1 MHRSWSFLKGVVL
14 GTLLTAPLLAVFYLA
29 EQVFGLPFPPFALFD
44 WLARTLPGDVIV
56 RSIEAMVDL
65 IRRLDLGE
73 TSGTAKTLETLAALM
88 IFFGGGVLAAMLLL
102 ASRDWL
108 AGRGRLSQGLWAGGL
123 AGMLVGLPVVAISL
137 AVDGLDT
144 APTII
149 AIWLLLAFAVWGALL
164 YWLAERWP
172 GAQRSEVA
180 VSPML
185 MARPLSRREFL
196 IRVGGASATLTVI
209 GAAVGRYLEVREE
222 RNYQALVQQRR
233 AAAAAVAGQID
244 PPNRDDPV
252 IPVPGT
258 RPEYTPLEDHYRID
272 INLRPQELDAAT
284 WRLRLGG
291 LVERPLEL
299 TLDEIVNDFTRLDR
313 YVTLSCIS
321 NPIGGDLIST
331 TRWTGAPL
339 AEVLARAGVLPEA
352 THLRISSADG
362 FYETVALDLV
372 RDDPRLMLT
381 YAWDGIPLLHEHG
394 YPLRLY
400 IPDRYGMKQPKWITT
415 IEAIA
420 GDEDGYWVV
429 RGWDKEARVRATA
442 VIDVVAD
449 DLRYTREGMTL
460 VPIGGIAYA
469 GARGISAVEVRVDD
483 GPWQPAQLRQPLS
496 DTTWV
501 LWRYEWPFVAG
512 RHTFTVRCREG
523 DGTPQIEA
531 RAGTFPSGATGYHDL
546 TRTL

>member
-1 MHRSWSFLKGVVL
+1 MDRSWSFSKGAAL

-44 WLARTLPGDVIV
+44 WLARTLPGDIVV

-65 IRRLDLGE
+65 IRRFDLGE
-73 TSGTAKTLETLAALM
+73 TSGTAKTLETLAALL
-88 IFFGGGVLAAMLLL
+88 IFFGGGVLAAMFLLI
-102 ASRDWL
+102 SREWL
-108 AGRGRLSQGLWAGGL
+108 AGRRRLPQGLWAGGL
-123 AGMLVGLPVVAISL
+123 AGALTGVPVVAISL
-137 AVDGLDT
+137 SVDGIDT
-144 APTII
+144 APAIV
-149 AIWLLLAFAVWGALL
+149 AIWLLLVFAAWGALL
-164 YWLAERWP
+164 YWLAGRWP
-172 GAQRSEVA
+172 APQGSEA
-180 VSPML
+180 AASPL
-185 MARPLSRREFL
+185 LLARPLSRREFL

-222 RNYQALVQQRR
+222 RNYQALVRQRR
-233 AAAAAVAGQID
+233 AAAEAVAGQVD
-244 PPNRDDPV
+244 LPNRDDPV

-321 NPIGGDLIST
+321 NPIGGDLIGT

-339 AEVLARAGVLPEA
+339 AEVLARAGLQPEA

-362 FYETVALDLV
+362 FYETVSLDLV

-400 IPDRYGMKQPKWITT
+400 IPDRYGMKQPKWITA

-420 GDEDGYWVV
+420 EDEDGYWVV

-449 DLRYTREGMTL
+449 DLRHTRDGMTL

-512 RHTFTVRCREG
+512 RHTFSVRCQEG

>member
-1 MHRSWSFLKGVVL
+1 M
-14 GTLLTAPLLAVFYLA
+14 
-29 EQVFGLPFPPFALFD
+29 
-44 WLARTLPGDVIV
+44 
-56 RSIEAMVDL
+56 
-65 IRRLDLGE
+65 
-73 TSGTAKTLETLAALM
+73 
-88 IFFGGGVLAAMLLL
+88 
-102 ASRDWL
+102 
-108 AGRGRLSQGLWAGGL
+108 
-123 AGMLVGLPVVAISL
+123 
-137 AVDGLDT
+137 
-144 APTII
+144 
-149 AIWLLLAFAVWGALL
+149 
-164 YWLAERWP
+164 
-172 GAQRSEVA
+172 
-180 VSPML
+180 
-185 MARPLSRREFL
+185 
-196 IRVGGASATLTVI
+196 GGASATLTVV

-222 RNYQALVQQRR
+222 RNYQTLIRQRR
-233 AAAAAVAGQID
+233 AAAEAVAGQVEL
-244 PPNRDDPV
+244 PNRDDPV
-252 IPVPGT
+252 QPVPGT

-272 INLRPQELDAAT
+272 INVRAQDLDAAT
-284 WRLRLGG
+284 WRLRISG
-291 LVERPLEL
+291 LVERPQEL
-299 TLDEIVNDFTRLDR
+299 TLDEIVSDFSRINR

-321 NPIGGDLIST
+321 NPLGGDLIGT

-339 AEVLARAGVLPEA
+339 AEVLERAGVQPEA

-400 IPDRYGMKQPKWITT
+400 IPDRYGMKQPKWITE

-449 DLRYTREGMTL
+449 DLSYTSEGATL

-501 LWRYEWPFVAG
+501 LWRYEWPFAAG
-512 RHTFTVRCREG
+512 RHTFTVRC
-523 DGTPQIEA
+523 Q
-531 RAGTFPSGATGYHDL
+531 
-546 TRTL
+546 

>member
-1 MHRSWSFLKGVVL
+1 MRRPATSFLGATL
-14 GTLLTAPLLAVFYLA
+14 GALLTAPLLAVFYLA
-29 EQVFGLPFPPFALFD
+29 EQVFGLPFPPFAVFD
-44 WLARTLPGDVIV
+44 WLARTLPGDIVV
-56 RSIEAMVDL
+56 RSIEAMVDI
-65 IRRLDLGE
+65 IRRFDLGE
-73 TSGTAKTLETLAALM
+73 TSGTAKTLETLAALL

-102 ASRDWL
+102 VWRQWL
-108 AGRGRLSQGLWAGGL
+108 AGRGRLPQGLWPGGL
-123 AGMLVGLPVVAISL
+123 AGMLVSVPVVAISL
-137 AVDGLDT
+137 DVGDTDT
-144 APTII
+144 APGIV

-164 YWLAERWP
+164 FWLAERWP
-172 GAQRSEVA
+172 EPQPAELAA
-180 VSPML
+180 VPPL

-196 IRVGGASATLTVI
+196 IRVGSASATLTVI
-209 GAAVGRYLEVREE
+209 GAGVGRYLEVREE
-222 RNYQALVQQRR
+222 RNYQALVRQRR
-233 AAAAAVAGQID
+233 AAAEAVAGQVD
-244 PPNRDDPV
+244 LPNRDDPV

-272 INLRPQELDAAT
+272 INVRAQELDAAT
-284 WRLRLGG
+284 WRLRIGG

-299 TLDEIVNDFTRLDR
+299 TLDEIVNDFSRIDR

-339 AEVLARAGVLPEA
+339 GEVLARAGVQPQA

-400 IPDRYGMKQPKWITT
+400 IPDRYGMKQPKWITE

-420 GDEDGYWVV
+420 GDEDGYWVA
-429 RGWDKEARVRATA
+429 RGWDREARVRATA

-449 DLRYTREGMTL
+449 DLRHTSEGMTL

-469 GARGISAVEVRVDD
+469 GARGISAVKVRVDD

-512 RHTFTVRCREG
+512 RHTFTVRCREA

>member
-1 MHRSWSFLKGVVL
+1 MAGWLVL
-14 GTLLTAPLLAVFYLA
+14 ACAMWGAVLYALAVR
-29 EQVFGLPFPPFALFD
+29 LPAPQQ
-44 WLARTLPGDVIV
+44 
-56 RSIEAMVDL
+56 SEM
-65 IRRLDLGE
+65 
-73 TSGTAKTLETLAALM
+73 TA
-88 IFFGGGVLAAMLLL
+88 
-102 ASRDWL
+102 
-108 AGRGRLSQGLWAGGL
+108 Q
-123 AGMLVGLPVVAISL
+123 PV
-137 AVDGLDT
+137 
-144 APTII
+144 
-149 AIWLLLAFAVWGALL
+149 
-164 YWLAERWP
+164 
-172 GAQRSEVA
+172 
-180 VSPML
+180 L

-196 IRVGGASATLTVI
+196 IRVGGASATLTVV

-222 RNYQALVQQRR
+222 RNYQALIRQRR
-233 AAAAAVAGQID
+233 AAAEAVAGQVD
-244 PPNRDDPV
+244 LPNRDDPLQ
-252 IPVPGT
+252 PVPGT
-258 RPEYTPLEDHYRID
+258 RPEYTPLQDHYRID
-272 INLRPQELDAAT
+272 INVRAQELDAAT
-284 WRLRLGG
+284 WRLRIGG
-291 LVERPLEL
+291 LVDRPLEL
-299 TLDEIVNDFTRLDR
+299 SLDEIANDFSRIDR

-321 NPIGGDLIST
+321 NPIGGDLIGT

-339 AEVLARAGVLPEA
+339 AEVLERAGVQPEA

-372 RDDPRLMLT
+372 RNDPRLMLT
-381 YAWDGIPLLHEHG
+381 YQWDGIPLLHEHG

-400 IPDRYGMKQPKWITT
+400 IPDRYGMKQPKWITE

-449 DLRYTREGMTL
+449 DQRHTSEGVTL

-483 GPWQPAQLRQPLS
+483 GLWQPAQLRQPLS

-512 RHTFTVRCREG
+512 RHTFTVRCQEG
-523 DGTPQIEA
+523 DGTPQIET